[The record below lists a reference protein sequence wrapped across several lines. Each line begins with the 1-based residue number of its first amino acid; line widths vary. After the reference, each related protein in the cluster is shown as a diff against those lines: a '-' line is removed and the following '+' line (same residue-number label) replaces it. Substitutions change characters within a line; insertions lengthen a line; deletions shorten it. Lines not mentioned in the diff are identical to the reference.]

1 MTSKNEKF
9 LNYMILGLLLLMV
22 MAPDLYAG
30 TTGGGTGGGTG
41 GTPMPWV
48 NPLNTIK
55 SSLSGPVAGAISL
68 IGVIAAGS
76 MLMFG
81 NSGDFSGAFRTL
93 IWVVLVVS
101 IIIVANSIITL
112 VTTSGAVI

>member
-1 MTSKNEKF
+1 MTFKNEKS

-30 TTGGGTGGGTG
+30 TTGGGTGGAT
-41 GTPMPWV
+41 MPWEA
-48 NPLNTIK
+48 PLTTIK
-55 SSLSGPVAGAISL
+55 NSLSGPVAGAISL

-93 IWVVLVVS
+93 IWVVLVVA
-101 IIIVANSIITL
+101 IIIVANNIITL
-112 VTTSGAVI
+112 VSGSGAVI